1 MSISKKKEGRRKCK
15 KERKALTSV
24 AWAAKWTC
32 PMYIEFLNNRY
43 VQKPEDT

>member
-1 MSISKKKEGRRKCK
+1 MQKK
-15 KERKALTSV
+15 RKALTSV